1 MNNTTIKTTSMLLA
15 ILIFSVAFI
24 SSVNAGVN
32 AVNNDSEIVKDYQV
46 NLTPE
51 PEPIVVLSSTTQKD
65 PYWYLLEADKQE
77 QKILFDYIDNC
88 YVTSVEKE
96 EMKKAIKDIWKRY
109 PSQLTEDDYEI
120 LGKIEKST
128 AEYLNDKYGYD
139 EIGVKWSGDDHED
152 MIYRAVRKWGIDTTY
167 ANIAKNAAAEPDSWD
182 SGFWQSYNH
191 YYDPSI
197 GFGYAAMNCEDFIDD
212 AATYYD
218 NAQLTN
224 AYTNLGYSSHYMSD
238 LGNPMHTGHSNEQY
252 SNQWVHTSYE
262 AYVNNNWNSGYEYS
276 NIIDDTTTYYV
287 ITDPEQA
294 AENLATYSHARL
306 DDLYDEVYYHPT
318 TFGSD
323 SDVIT
328 ITDEV
333 LHQTA
338 KYNLGLVKYIRS

>member
-1 MNNTTIKTTSMLLA
+1 MNSNKIRIVSMLLA
-15 ILIFSVAFI
+15 ILMLSVVFV
-24 SSVNAGVN
+24 SSVNAEVEN
-32 AVNNDSEIVKDYQV
+32 ENLDSEIVDEYQV

-51 PEPIVVLSSTTQKD
+51 TEPTVVPSSTTEKE
-65 PYWYLLEADKQE
+65 PYWYLVEADKEE
-77 QKILFDYIDNC
+77 QKILFNYIDNC
-88 YVTSVEKE
+88 YVTKEEKN
-96 EMKKAIKDIWKRY
+96 EMKKAMKDIWKKD
-109 PSQLTEDDYEI
+109 PSELTNDDYEI
-120 LGKIEKST
+120 LGKIENATS
-128 AEYLNDKYGYD
+128 EYLNDEYGCD
-139 EIGVKWSGDDHED
+139 EIEIKWAGDDHED
-152 MIYRAVRKWGIDTTY
+152 MIYRAVRKWGIDVTY

-182 SGFWQSYNH
+182 TGFWQSYNH

-224 AYTNLGYSSHYMSD
+224 AYTYLGYSSHYMSD

-252 SNQWVHTSYE
+252 ANQWVHTSYE
-262 AYVNNNWNSGYEYS
+262 SYVNDNWDYGYDYS
-276 NIIDDTTTYYV
+276 DIIDDTTTYYV
-287 ITDPEQA
+287 ITDPEQS
-294 AENLATYSHARL
+294 AENLAAYSHARL

-318 TFGSD
+318 TFGLD

-338 KYNLGLVKYIRS
+338 KYNLGLVKYMRS